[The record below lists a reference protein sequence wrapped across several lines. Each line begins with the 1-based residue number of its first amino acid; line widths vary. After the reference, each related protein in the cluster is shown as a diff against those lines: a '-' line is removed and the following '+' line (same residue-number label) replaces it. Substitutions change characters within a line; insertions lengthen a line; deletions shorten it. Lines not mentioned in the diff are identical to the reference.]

1 MRLADPE
8 VAADPKE
15 YMKISKQA
23 AGLNDVIAAYEE
35 YLTSQEELAE
45 CKQMAKEAAGDA
57 DMLVGKLLLERALTV
72 CVSLARQQYFGFRL
86 IAVVEHAP

>member
-8 VAADPKE
+8 VASDPKE
-15 YMKISKQA
+15 YMRISKQA

-35 YLTSQEELAE
+35 YLACQEELAE

-57 DMLVGKLLLERALTV
+57 EMLVGVLHARATL
-72 CVSLARQQYFGFRL
+72 SLSKALSRGGG
-86 IAVVEHAP
+86 